1 MRAIS
6 QVQRKVN
13 KRKLLCNLK
22 SGDDF
27 NPECTTSKKETTP
40 NLELSSIYEY
50 IDIVSINKRML
61 ILSKR
66 NTAGRLL

>member
-27 NPECTTSKKETTP
+27 NPECTSKKETTP

-61 ILSKR
+61 ISSKR
-66 NTAGRLL
+66 NTAGMSL